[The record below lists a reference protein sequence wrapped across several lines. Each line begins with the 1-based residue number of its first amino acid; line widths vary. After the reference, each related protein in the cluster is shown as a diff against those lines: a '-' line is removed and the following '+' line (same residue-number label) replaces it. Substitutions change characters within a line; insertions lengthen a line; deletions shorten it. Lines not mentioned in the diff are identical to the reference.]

1 MVKEKGGPRTVH
13 KDNSHP
19 VIKIALRKWT
29 IEKIQPKSVLDVYG
43 GHGMMF
49 DRLWKNYDYQ
59 CSDGDAI
66 EYLKNQTE
74 FNHDIFDI
82 DPYSSPYEAIEIVCK
97 KSVKPE
103 IGIVCTDGMLRRQA
117 GMRGN
122 LTKFIQEKTGWPAKD
137 NSLMAGIYHRYPEYL
152 RHVLSCICDDYKIK
166 NLAVE
171 YGRKRS
177 QATVYFA
184 IILKKV

>member
-1 MVKEKGGPRTVH
+1 MVKTKGGPRTVH

-19 VIKIALRKWT
+19 AVKIALRKWL
-29 IEKIQPKSVLDVYG
+29 IEKIQPESVFDVYG
-43 GHGMMF
+43 GRGMMF
-49 DRLWKNYDYQ
+49 NRCWKNYDYS
-59 CSDGDAI
+59 CTEGDAI
-66 EYLKNQTE
+66 EYLQSKQSFNQ
-74 FNHDIFDI
+74 DIFDI

-97 KSVKPE
+97 KSVKSK

-122 LTKFIQEKTGWPAKD
+122 LTKFIQNRCGWPAKD
-137 NSLMAGIYHRYPEYL
+137 NTLMAGIYHQYPKFL
-152 RHVLSCICDDYKIK
+152 RHVIISICNNYKIK
-166 NLAVE
+166 NLAIE

-184 IILKKV
+184 VVLKKV